1 MLLIRYQGRVSAVA
15 APGGVQLLP
24 HVAALEEVH
33 PARRWVFCLCLF
45 ALDVIE
51 QRVGDGYTDF
61 RAELFARHVLIPDE
75 EFRPLVE
82 FDDVTLAE
90 RFNVP
95 LEQIAEKRE
104 DLEALAWL

>member
-1 MLLIRYQGRVSAVA
+1 MLLIRHHSRVSAVA

-24 HVAALEEVH
+24 NIEALEEDH
-33 PARRWVFCLCLF
+33 PVRRWVFCLCLF

-51 QRVGDGYTDF
+51 QRIDGGYSDF
-61 RAELFARHVLIPDE
+61 RAAVFARHVLIPDD
-75 EFRPLVE
+75 EFRSMAGY
-82 FDDVTLAE
+82 DDATLAE
-90 RFNVP
+90 YFNVP